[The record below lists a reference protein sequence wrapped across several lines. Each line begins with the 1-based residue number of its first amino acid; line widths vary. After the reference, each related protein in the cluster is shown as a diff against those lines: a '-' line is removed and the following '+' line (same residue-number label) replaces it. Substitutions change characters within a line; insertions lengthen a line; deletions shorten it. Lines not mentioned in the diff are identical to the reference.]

1 MLASFR
7 ADVERYCG
15 DDHGT
20 GLQARLQ
27 RLAYLMTSYGLYAL
41 AVYRFGHWIH
51 HARAAAGPMAVLAR
65 GLQWVD
71 SPLRYLT
78 RTLFGIQIDQR
89 AEIGK
94 GFYIGHLG
102 GIRVGIVAIGDY
114 CSIHQ
119 HVEIVACDAH
129 GRGPQIGSR
138 VWIGAHAKVQGH
150 IEVGDGATIG
160 SGTVVQRNVEAGSL
174 VLGNPAR
181 VALRRF
187 DNSRLLRVR
196 SNAPADSPSA

>member
-20 GLQARLQ
+20 GLQARAQ
-27 RLAYLMTSYGLYAL
+27 RIAYLMTSYGLYAL
-41 AVYRFGHWIH
+41 AVYRFGHWVH
-51 HARAAAGPMAVLAR
+51 HARTRSGPMTVLASV
-65 GLQWVD
+65 LQWVD
-71 SPLRYLT
+71 SLLRYLT
-78 RTLFGIQIDQR
+78 RSLFGIQIDQR

-102 GIRVGIVAIGDY
+102 GIRVGIATIGDY

-119 HVEIVACDAH
+119 HVEIVGNGGDAP
-129 GRGPQIGSR
+129 GPRIGSR
-138 VWIGAHAKVQGH
+138 VWIGAHAKVRGRVD
-150 IEVGDGATIG
+150 VGDGATIG
-160 SGTVVQRNVEAGSL
+160 SGTIVQRDVEAGAL

-181 VALRRF
+181 VAMRHF
-187 DNSRLLRVR
+187 DNAKLLRVR
-196 SNAPADSPSA
+196 SHVPPHPASA